1 MLCCVGFGILS
12 TMKAFSYMF
21 YPLHATSCITCF
33 ISILFIYSRVCILV
47 LQPTTSHLQTPW
59 SGSQYQWLCSV
70 LITSPSWGL
79 GLLLFQQAFLID
91 NAFSLWVTDFATSL
105 SMLSSHCCEL
115 WSQKSFGRAEGFFI
129 MTSFMLRD
137 SDKTPS
143 LSVCPSVGKEDL
155 QQKVAQIPHD
165 KFSLESLFPE
175 RTLNLKAAK
184 VGTGTILH
192 GLYFLWPYCVIF
204 HLLSISCL
212 CFYVCLSKSTTCAWT
227 NKVRNE
233 SNLKPLEFVYL
244 YSLPFKN
251 MDSM

>member
-21 YPLHATSCITCF
+21 YPLHATSRITCF

-47 LQPTTSHLQTPW
+47 LQPTTSHLQTPR

-70 LITSPSWGL
+70 LITSPTWGL

-105 SMLSSHCCEL
+105 SVLSSHCCEL
-115 WSQKSFGRAEGFFI
+115 WSQKTFGRAEGFFI

-137 SDKTPS
+137 SDKTS
-143 LSVCPSVGKEDL
+143 TLSVCPSVGKEDL
-155 QQKVAQIPHD
+155 QQKLAQIPHD
-165 KFSLESLFPE
+165 KFGLESLFPE

-184 VGTGTILH
+184 VGTGTTLFMAHIS
-192 GLYFLWPYCVIF
+192 CVLLCHF

-212 CFYVCLSKSTTCAWT
+212 CFYVCLSKSRTCAWT
-227 NKVRNE
+227 K
-233 SNLKPLEFVYL
+233 
-244 YSLPFKN
+244 
-251 MDSM
+251 